1 MNTITMP
8 VSPDL
13 VHEELESIIK
23 IVSKWR
29 DAVNTGV
36 PGVDIPGADAEE
48 ALDNFLRE
56 LVGEL
61 LLAAG
66 KTHNLALVLAE
77 R

>member
-1 MNTITMP
+1 MSLLVLP

-13 VHEELESIIK
+13 IHEELQGTINILT
-23 IVSKWR
+23 KWL
-29 DAVNTGV
+29 DAVNKGV
-36 PGVDIPGADAEE
+36 PGVDIPGPDVEE

-56 LVGEL
+56 LTGEL

-66 KTHNLALVLAE
+66 KAHNLAVVLSE